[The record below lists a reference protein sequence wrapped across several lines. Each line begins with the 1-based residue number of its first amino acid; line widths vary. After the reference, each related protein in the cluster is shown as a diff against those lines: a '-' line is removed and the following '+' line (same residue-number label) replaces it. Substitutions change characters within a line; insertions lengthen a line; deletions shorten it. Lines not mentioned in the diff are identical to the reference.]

1 MGVTTSDDEL
11 RRLGTELVVASSRLI
26 RAMRRELADDLPLET
41 LRLLAQID
49 ERGPI
54 GITQLA
60 HAERCSQPTMSTAVR
75 ALVERGWA
83 AREADPRDAR
93 ASMVTLTAEGDAELA
108 RARAQMGTVI
118 ADWFAAAGTH
128 KGADL
133 RAAVDLMTS
142 VIAQAAE
149 RSDTP
154 R

>member
-1 MGVTTSDDEL
+1 VDTPDDEL
-11 RRLGTELVVASSRLI
+11 RQLGTELLVSSSRLI
-26 RAMRRELADDLPLET
+26 RAMRREVIYEPAT
-41 LRLLAQID
+41 MRLLSQIAD
-49 ERGPI
+49 LGPV

-93 ASMVTLTAEGDAELA
+93 ASLVSLTEEGAAEMA
-108 RARAQMGTVI
+108 RARADMGAVI
-118 ADWFAAAGTH
+118 AEWLATAGTH
-128 KGADL
+128 DKADL
-133 RAAVDLMTS
+133 RAAVDLMKS
-142 VIAQAAE
+142 VLAQAAE

>member
-1 MGVTTSDDEL
+1 VGHDDEL
-11 RRLGTELVVASSRLI
+11 RRLGTDLLVSASRLI
-26 RAMRRELADDLPLET
+26 RAMRRELADDLAPET

-75 ALVERGWA
+75 QLVERGWA
-83 AREADPRDAR
+83 VRAADPRDAR
-93 ASMVTLTAEGDAELA
+93 ASLVSLTEAGAAALGRA
-108 RARAQMGTVI
+108 RARMGAVV

-128 KGADL
+128 AEADL
-133 RAAVDLMTS
+133 RAAVDLMKS